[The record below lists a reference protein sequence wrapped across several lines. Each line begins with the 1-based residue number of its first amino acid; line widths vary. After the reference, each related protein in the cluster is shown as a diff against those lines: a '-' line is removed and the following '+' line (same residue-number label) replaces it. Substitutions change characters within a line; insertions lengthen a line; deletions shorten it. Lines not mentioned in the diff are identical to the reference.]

1 MEGIMEI
8 FFLVLSLGLEA
19 LKWVNNVL
27 SEGIIYGALAGAII
41 YLLIEQNRRLK
52 VIESSL
58 KQIHEKVDGWCGPS
72 FHDT

>member
-19 LKWVNNVL
+19 LKWLNNVL
-27 SEGIIYGALAGAII
+27 SEGSIYGALAGAVI
-41 YLLIEQNRRLK
+41 YFLIEQNRRLK

-58 KQIHEKVDGWCGPS
+58 KQINEKLDAKRRE
-72 FHDT
+72 D